1 MKQFLVIYVSTIS
14 SSVLASF
21 DKEVDARTYAKL
33 TALSEDRAES
43 SYIVAKI
50 V

>member
-1 MKQFLVIYVSTIS
+1 MKQFLVIYVSAIS

-21 DKEVDARTYAKL
+21 DKEVDARTYARL
-33 TALSEDRAES
+33 SALSEDRAES